1 MEGGPDVVGGGAR
14 CGRGGARCGRW
25 NVYRIDL
32 LYWRYVG
39 EIFSNFLKFSQMP
52 NEGFFPIHFLILQI
66 LVDQKLSQIFSNF
79 LGIHF
84 YVLAVSENYLKFSQP
99 FSNFLKILNFSQW
112 FLWNKN
118 TCVQGGWKFGVG
130 GSIGWCMLGN
140 MCFWKNVS
148 FVLFQIWFVPCGADK
163 EMLLLW
169 CMFCVLTGTRAWIIQ
184 WCGVIPGND
193 CNDFNW

>member
-1 MEGGPDVVGGGAR
+1 MLGT
-14 CGRGGARCGRW
+14 
-25 NVYRIDL
+25 I
-32 LYWRYVG
+32 
-39 EIFSNFLKFSQMP
+39 FLKFSQMP
-52 NEGFFPIHFLILQI
+52 NEGVFPNTFFSIANFGGPKIIPNFF
-66 LVDQKLSQIFSNF
+66 KFSRNT
-79 LGIHF
+79 F
-84 YVLAVSENYLKFSQP
+84 YVLAVSENYLKISQ
-99 FSNFLKILNFSQW
+99 NFLKFPTFSQC
-112 FLWNKN
+112 FCGTKN

>member
-1 MEGGPDVVGGGAR
+1 MKCISNTFVVLAVCWGKF
-14 CGRGGARCGRW
+14 
-25 NVYRIDL
+25 
-32 LYWRYVG
+32 
-39 EIFSNFLKFSQMP
+39 FSNFLKCQMR
-52 NEGFFPIHFLILQI
+52 GFFPIHFLVLQI

-84 YVLAVSENYLKFSQP
+84 YVLAVSENYLKISQNFSK
-99 FSNFLKILNFSQW
+99 FLKISNLFSM

-148 FVLFQIWFVPCGADK
+148 FVLFQI
-163 EMLLLW
+163 
-169 CMFCVLTGTRAWIIQ
+169 
-184 WCGVIPGND
+184 
-193 CNDFNW
+193 